1 MLDILS
7 SPLKGYLA
15 QTLQYYLSKYLKDIH
30 LEGLGIFGSDLVL
43 NDLEIKRHVLQTA
56 LDIPSTFDFSRGFI
70 RELRI
75 HIPWTQIL
83 SQPIE
88 IKLYTVELILVAKD
102 QQPTT
107 RPRRN
112 SNGSECSSLTYNSKQ
127 IDPDSAQQ
135 QMEPPK
141 SSWLQS
147 MLSKILANISIQIN
161 NLVLKYEQN
170 DIVLSLTLG
179 LLDVYSAN
187 EERNWAK
194 GYEEPKGDHKT
205 ISKRVDAKD
214 ISIFMDRYT
223 SDRLSMDP
231 DSDIIHRQVIG
242 YEVPVL
248 RRTSF
253 SIHLQFALQPSA
265 FPRQDK
271 LAKPYISSPFTDPF
285 QGNAVEGPA
294 LVVVNI
300 YVKELNFSLS
310 DRQVQM
316 LIDVTIVA
324 TSKQRSVQQNDNTE
338 QYQSAVPPSP
348 SPKIA
353 PKPTSQPPP
362 PPENST
368 SWSSWAMGV
377 LVGSEAPYE
386 DELEQELLKGIA
398 DQTPPPPPAE
408 EAERVDE
415 ANLSTLHLVVV
426 RVSIQRASLTLRC
439 HDNNADDQVDIPTEM
454 LPIEFV
460 PVANMGLVQVAAHSK
475 TKISKAATPIAILH
489 VQDALVSWC
498 TNQIV
503 RDLAIDIAGLSTVE
517 ATPDGRQLLV
527 AGSFDAPRSQ
537 DLEKGRQLVVV
548 EGESYWQPLFGEI
561 EMPIADNCM
570 CHDASYNL
578 PSIVDF
584 WESTLEKF
592 KQAQPKAWETRIL
605 EVIESKFKW
614 PRKRLQSI
622 ERLLSELSHAYDQ
635 NPIWNHIL
643 PFLVLSTAQFANHSC
658 CSRVTNSAIR
668 LRLVENDDTTSS
680 QMDMSF
686 GTININVSTSS
697 IAIGDAFVSRLTLP
711 SQRTSTE
718 LVEPTDSTDTID
730 RRFVVHVSHAT
741 ALCSTDDGP
750 FASVHV
756 ANCLVSIDQ
765 SAKKQSIVLV
775 VGNLGGMVSNVDVVE
790 ITSAHAAFTWSLTSP
805 ECIDHCAF
813 EAAINQIK
821 VQWNLTIGIDLLNR
835 IVPAILGAANLHPTL
850 MEVFSQIEWN
860 DTASHDTFTAT
871 LGLLSSQLM
880 LGKIV
885 DGIDGNCNVSIGSL
899 AAFRHRPKAIRH
911 FFQTEKTP
919 WIYAQSTI
927 NTQVIS
933 GRTLDVLDV
942 LEILGLI
949 NRHQKP
955 PSSYQAADGTINVH
969 AAGFQVDW
977 RDCVALMT
985 LMPMSTK
992 QHPVESKQSVSQ
1004 PMTQIKLWTVQANL
1018 SCAVSR
1024 WILSSHLTLC
1034 TPQMI
1039 VQTEPP
1045 PSTVPSA
1052 NHLNVRVILSDWGL
1066 IHGESRV
1073 AWIHEITA
1081 TLALIHETLGHA
1093 KHSVELDVAVAIK
1106 KIQMKLS
1113 PYHVVLMQ
1121 FVPVLHQT
1129 PNETSAST
1137 TPDHERSI
1145 AWCIKGGVQ
1154 LVHLLVEVDAPSIQ
1168 LQLNV
1173 HNVSAA
1179 WLVGNFPPLQ
1189 AIVAPFDEIYLDT
1202 QLLIHEV
1209 SLHEEKTLTHGCWLL
1224 HGLPTSTLLSIL
1236 MHLNPDDVSAFAE
1249 AVGIADIDQAKLVN
1263 PLVFWQFLSSLLQQ
1277 ATSNPPPQQVALQP
1291 ILCTLHSF
1299 APLSYEN
1306 VVLSLFGRNYGN
1318 PPYDGFFHGYM
1329 EAVDIFLSLPALSAL
1344 VSFAI
1349 PIAKLFPPS
1358 KSLEKSNEKLFQPH
1372 VNFQMEPLRVI
1383 FPDGMIVCVE
1393 GVHVDTLP
1401 FVDFSME
1408 GLRSPPFTPLTKK
1421 AKANRPTVYPDSG
1434 IKMIGRINN
1443 LYAVVT
1449 SWTLSSDNDPSLGPY
1464 EIGLARLKS
1473 QPCILLTKVDY
1484 VLRPLLVSVESTAQ
1498 ISLHMTKMSVDLPYH
1513 RFLNILNKVDEIIGV
1528 IPKNWP
1534 ESPPRIVEKSQALGC
1549 RIALDGFEL
1558 NLINDKT
1565 SIHTRVGS
1573 VAFSHSLPPTDQ
1585 GSFSIKNIV
1594 IGFRDGSSSSEEM
1607 LICGPFADPTEW
1619 QLAVE
1624 KYPDQIISAT
1634 WSIQAGML
1642 TGLVELQGVQCHVSP
1657 QFVNSLVAFIKP
1669 LVRHETPQ
1677 RSTRDFT
1684 LQRFDPRT
1692 NVPVLGFI
1700 QQSKIKL
1707 LGAPSVVTLESPD
1720 AQIAAVLT
1728 LGSIFASLHVGY
1740 DSTEVNSV
1748 AKMGHSALHQYLPL
1762 KYMDYM
1768 CTVQTLRMQML
1779 RGYTSLN
1786 VPLVAKFN
1794 RPDWSDFERA
1804 WTKRQQVPLIDDVQV
1819 RLTGDVNQ
1827 VLLPFEMQ
1835 VMDGAYLIDMQ
1846 IETTPIESALCFETW
1861 SILDSLV
1868 RNVQE
1873 NIESSASVSQH
1884 VEDKYEQEPSVEL
1897 SPPTANDFMELDQSL
1912 QPRQH
1917 PSSGELVFLGEIDQD
1932 DKADIPPMMR
1942 VMNSVSEDFESLL
1955 HCVNEPW
1962 ESCSSSPA
1970 SLRWK
1975 MHILQSERF
1984 MYHGKNHFEK
1994 NQEVHLHPRY
2004 EVGLP
2009 TIQMKTKE
2017 NDYSNRRLPRGNS
2030 SHLSLLHING
2040 SCVGECQ
2047 MEQSLSDVSNWGV
2060 TDLTE
2065 VSMSC
2070 AVPHVQLTLLRGQ
2083 QVLHD
2088 VASIKIENIGLYWR
2102 AGASSLRVAGDLS
2115 GELQNMV
2122 TLSSIP
2128 ILPRVQLQLCHQA
2141 KRSGETSVALQSSPF
2156 HVHLSQYAIKCLL
2169 ELPYLFTKTRQDLS
2183 DMRILIRNGI
2193 GHTVYFRQ
2201 HGTSE
2206 KRSVDAHD
2214 SVVYSWQ
2221 SIESPFQLEFA
2232 LTSALKWSLGCDLN
2246 QPGVQYRDCDDLGSF
2261 WVQIS
2266 SEGVQTI
2273 VTLRASIV
2281 MHNYIDHKL
2290 FCRLG
2295 QTSTAVP
2302 LEPCTK
2308 MGDCVCTDA
2317 SVMVR
2322 NNARLSMGVASGSE
2336 IVWSTIQSVFP
2347 PTELLEPSATTEN
2360 VSTATFVSIPCRP
2373 RPLYFWLVVKRVVS
2387 PVLQHGVVNCVDR
2400 FTWLEVSVWPVLQL
2414 YNSLAQLVQIEII
2427 DKTTRVS
2434 ENKTLDPS
2442 SRWLMTSYSPFK
2454 EHTFIVSQQ
2463 NRGKIVE
2470 FEVPRFVSTEN
2481 DDVPSYPSSA
2491 IQMDLPDAGFL
2502 CISRHSSDIPTRDIS
2517 MQPHF
2522 RLRNDLPVDLIVQ
2535 PNPDDTSLHVKVPA
2549 NSEHYIPFR
2558 TFVIGVKPHTVLV
2571 WSKELA
2577 WNDVVQRVVWMFR
2590 VQDSTVDH
2598 LVEAAIRCHSNP
2610 LPCQTRSMTIAPRFL
2625 VVNSSE
2631 WALKVKP
2638 PSNGSNTPALD
2649 LWQGASWWLWNL
2661 DETALSGRST
2671 LTSGLAWIRHRLSSD
2686 AAKAPLSFSLSA
2698 AGLEWSYDITV
2709 ESKVSRRRIVL
2720 PHPQNRHLL
2729 VTMHTILAGDSTI
2742 LTLSHDLQPPVIF
2755 QNQINCCLGAA
2766 LDSTPIMIGAN
2777 YALEYDWAIQSS
2789 VLQPGMESVFENK
2802 PDPSIRFRLC
2812 HADSW
2817 SNALWMAEGIQFA
2830 KWSGLVVLLTI
2841 FKRAGTWIVRMECI
2855 EGPYT
2860 NVAPMA
2866 LPRQRKHHVRID
2878 IALNEV
2884 ILSLFDENHLDHH
2897 AYAEICRLSAK
2908 QLHLSIL
2915 SSDQT
2920 IPETAKPRFRRG
2932 YFDYLEGFSTYWV
2945 HVESLELMH
2954 LFPDCN
2960 FPVILSSTPQNK
2972 IHSQK
2977 TDTALLA
2984 KYIPLTGALSAR
2996 VILTN
3001 PTPESHTVPHLHAVD
3016 LAIAPLVIQVEDT
3029 LIRKVILWLAPL
3041 QSALA
3046 FEEATSTPSMPVVQ
3060 PKIFIERLSIRPI
3073 VLTITAQALYG
3084 LDRTPL
3090 TFSAV
3095 ELTQVF
3101 CPADQLIK
3109 DVAANYVADALVNS
3123 PMVLMSLNCF
3133 GNPAGFFR
3141 DMSTGVQDLVRLPLV
3156 AITEEGYNPYSVTK
3170 GVLQGTASFF
3180 THASVAAL
3188 TSVSGVALAISRSM
3202 DHLALPEPRR
3212 PQLIPSTFASGLSN
3226 GLESLG
3232 SSVVGA
3238 ATGVIRTP
3246 LTVYR
3251 DNQAHGKDTG
3261 LGAGI
3266 LGVGKGLVGIV
3277 AQPMGGVASLVS
3289 MTSQGLL
3296 VEMGFGPIHPS
3307 ALRMAVVRHAK
3318 LHVRWKILADKDI
3331 PGDIEFAD
3339 ADYLDQDNST
3349 RVLLV
3354 VSPTHHLVKSQPWNK
3369 VW

>member
-353 PKPTSQPPP
+353 PKPISQPPP
-362 PPENST
+362 PPPPESST
-368 SWSSWAMGV
+368 SWSSWAMGM
-377 LVGSEAPYE
+377 LVGSETPYE

-439 HDNNADDQVDIPTEM
+439 HENNADDQVDIPTEM

-527 AGSFDAPRSQ
+527 AGSFDAQRSQ
-537 DLEKGRQLVVV
+537 DLQKGRQLVVV

-561 EMPIADNCM
+561 EMPTADNCA

-584 WESTLEKF
+584 WESTLENF
-592 KQAQPKAWETRIL
+592 KRAQPKAWENRIL

-622 ERLLSELSHAYDQ
+622 ERLLSEISHAYDQ
-635 NPIWNHIL
+635 NSIWNHVL

-658 CSRVTNSAIR
+658 CSRATNSAIR

-697 IAIGDAFVSRLTLP
+697 IATGDAFVGRLTLP

-718 LVEPTDSTDTID
+718 LIEPTDSTDAVD
-730 RRFVVHVSHAT
+730 RRFLVHVSHAT

-765 SAKKQSIVLV
+765 SAKKQSIVLD

-790 ITSAHAAFTWSLTSP
+790 ITSAHTVITWSLTSP
-805 ECIDHCAF
+805 EYIDRCTF

-835 IVPAILGAANLHPTL
+835 IVPAILGTANLNPTL
-850 MEVFSQIEWN
+850 MEDFSQIEWN

-871 LGLLSSQLM
+871 LGLLSSQWM

-899 AAFRHRPKAIRH
+899 AACRHRPKAIRQ

-942 LEILGLI
+942 LEILGFI
-949 NRHQKP
+949 NRHQEP
-955 PSSYQAADGTINVH
+955 LSSYQAADGTINVH

-977 RDCVALMT
+977 RDCVALMM
-985 LMPMSTK
+985 LMPMSAK
-992 QHPVESKQSVSQ
+992 QHPVESRQSVSE
-1004 PMTQIKLWTVQANL
+1004 PMTQITLWTVQANL

-1034 TPQMI
+1034 TPQII

-1052 NHLNVRVILSDWGL
+1052 NHLNVRIILSEWGL

-1137 TPDHERSI
+1137 TPHHESSI

-1154 LVHLLVEVDAPSIQ
+1154 LVHLLVEVNAPSIQ
-1168 LQLNV
+1168 LELNV
-1173 HNVSAA
+1173 HDVSSA
-1179 WLVGNFPPLQ
+1179 WRVGNFPPLQ
-1189 AIVAPFDEIYLDT
+1189 AIVTPFDEIYLDT

-1209 SLHEEKTLTHGCWLL
+1209 SMHEEKTLTHGCWLL

-1236 MHLNPDDVSAFAE
+1236 MHLNPGDVSAFAE

-1263 PLVFWQFLSSLLQQ
+1263 PLVFWQFISSLVQQ
-1277 ATSNPPPQQVALQP
+1277 ATSNPPPQRAALEP
-1291 ILCTLHSF
+1291 IVCTLHSF
-1299 APLSYEN
+1299 APVSYEN
-1306 VVLSLFGRNYGN
+1306 VLLSLFGRNYGN
-1318 PPYDGFFHGYM
+1318 PPYDAFFHGYM
-1329 EAVDIFLSLPALSAL
+1329 EAVDILLSLPALNAL

-1358 KSLEKSNEKLFQPH
+1358 KSHEKSNKQSFQPH
-1372 VNFQMEPLRVI
+1372 VNFQMEPVRVI

-1443 LYAVVT
+1443 LYAAVT
-1449 SWTLSSDNDPSLGPY
+1449 SWTLSPDNDPSLGPY

-1473 QPCILLTKVDY
+1473 QPRILLTKVDY
-1484 VLRPLLVSVESTAQ
+1484 VIRPLLVSIESTAQ

-1513 RFLNILNKVDEIIGV
+1513 RFLNVLNKVDEIIAV
-1528 IPKNWP
+1528 VPKNWP
-1534 ESPPRIVEKSQALGC
+1534 EPPPRIVEKSQALGC

-1565 SIHTRVGS
+1565 SIHARVGS
-1573 VAFSHSLPPTDQ
+1573 VTFSHCLYPTDQ

-1594 IGFRDGSSSSEEM
+1594 IGFRDGNSSSEEM

-1642 TGLVELQGVQCHVSP
+1642 TGLVELQGVQCHLSP

-1677 RSTRDFT
+1677 RSNRDFT
-1684 LQRFDPRT
+1684 LRRFDPRT

-1748 AKMGHSALHQYLPL
+1748 AKMGQSVLHQYLPL

-1786 VPLVAKFN
+1786 VPLMAKFT

-1804 WTKRQQVPLIDDVQV
+1804 WTKRQQVPLIDDVQM

-1846 IETTPIESALCFETW
+1846 IETTPFESALCFETW
-1861 SILDSLV
+1861 SILDALV

-1873 NIESSASVSQH
+1873 NIDSSASLSQH
-1884 VEDKYEQEPSVEL
+1884 VEDKYEQEPSFEL

-1917 PSSGELVFLGEIDQD
+1917 PSSGELVFLCEIDQD

-1962 ESCSSSPA
+1962 ESCSSSLA

-1975 MHILQSERF
+1975 
-1984 MYHGKNHFEK
+1984 YHLPRRVVRIVASPLPMPSFDLLAHGWPHFETTDSGARLCDVLCDLRCW
-1994 NQEVHLHPRY
+1994 NMTQNAY
-2004 EVGLP
+2004 SSVGTFYLP
-2009 TIQMKTKE
+2009 WEEPLREEPGGSFASALRSWVAEDPNE
-2017 NDYSNRRLPRGNS
+2017 NKRERLLKSTFTMREFLPSFASAHQWELRWRVPNGAKLEKVMSAIGASLVASLRIS
-2030 SHLSLLHING
+2030 SIIES
-2040 SCVGECQ
+2040 E
-2047 MEQSLSDVSNWGV
+2047 
-2060 TDLTE
+2060 DLTE
-2065 VSMSC
+2065 VSISC
-2070 AVPHVQLTLLRGQ
+2070 TVPHVQLTLLRGQ

-2232 LTSALKWSLGCDLN
+2232 LTSALNWSLGCDLN
-2246 QPGVQYRDCDDLGSF
+2246 QPGVLYRDCDDLGSF

-2273 VTLRASIV
+2273 VTLRASIM
-2281 MHNYIDHKL
+2281 MHNYIDHTL
-2290 FCRLG
+2290 FYRLG
-2295 QTSTAVP
+2295 QNSTAVP

-2308 MGDCVCTDA
+2308 MGNCVCADA

-2322 NNARLSMGVASGSE
+2322 NNAKLSMGVASGSE
-2336 IVWSTIQSVFP
+2336 IVWSTVQSVFP

-2360 VSTATFVSIPCRP
+2360 VSTATFVSIPCQP
-2373 RPLYFWLVVKRVVS
+2373 RPLYFWLVVKRAVS

-2414 YNSLAQLVQIEII
+2414 YNSLAQPVQIDII
-2427 DKTTRVS
+2427 EKTTRVS
-2434 ENKTLDPS
+2434 ENKMLDPS
-2442 SRWLMTSYSPFK
+2442 SRWLMTSYSPLK
-2454 EHTFIVSQQ
+2454 QHTFIVSQQ
-2463 NRGKIVE
+2463 NRGKLVE
-2470 FEVPRFVSTEN
+2470 FELPRFVSTEN
-2481 DDVPSYPSSA
+2481 DDVASYPSNA

-2517 MQPHF
+2517 MLPHF

-2535 PNPDDTSLHVKVPA
+2535 PNPNDTSLHVKVPA

-2577 WNDVVQRVVWMFR
+2577 WNDVVQRVVWKFR

-2598 LVEAAIRCHSNP
+2598 LVEAAMRCHSNP
-2610 LPCQTRSMTIAPRFL
+2610 LPCQTRAITIAPRFL

-2631 WALKVKP
+2631 WSLKVKP
-2638 PSNGSNTPALD
+2638 PSNGSNAPALD
-2649 LWQGASWWLWNL
+2649 LRQGASWWLWSL
-2661 DETALSGRST
+2661 DETVFSARST

-2686 AAKAPLSFSLSA
+2686 TAKAPLSFSLSA

-2755 QNQINCCLGAA
+2755 QNQINCYLGAA
-2766 LDSTPIMIGAN
+2766 LDSTPVMIGAN

-2789 VLQPGMESVFENK
+2789 VLQPGIESVFENK

-2866 LPRQRKHHVRID
+2866 LPRQRKHHVCID
-2878 IALNEV
+2878 IALNEL

-2915 SSDQT
+2915 SSDQS

-2960 FPVILSSTPQNK
+2960 FPVILSSTQQNK
-2972 IHSQK
+2972 IHSQR

-2984 KYIPLTGALSAR
+2984 KDIPLTGALSVR

-3001 PTPESHTVPHLHAVD
+3001 PTLESHAVPHLHAVD

-3029 LIRKVILWLAPL
+3029 LISKVILWLAPL

-3046 FEEATSTPSMPVVQ
+3046 FEEATSTPSMRAVQ

-3109 DVAANYVADALVNS
+3109 DVAANYVADALVHS

-3261 LGAGI
+3261 AYW
-3266 LGVGKGLVGIV
+3266 
-3277 AQPMGGVASLVS
+3277 Q
-3289 MTSQGLL
+3289 
-3296 VEMGFGPIHPS
+3296 HYC
-3307 ALRMAVVRHAK
+3307 
-3318 LHVRWKILADKDI
+3318 LAIKR
-3331 PGDIEFAD
+3331 
-3339 ADYLDQDNST
+3339 S
-3349 RVLLV
+3349 
-3354 VSPTHHLVKSQPWNK
+3354 
-3369 VW
+3369 